1 MQLYII
7 PNISLCYYLQVEV
20 PLSDFCQ
27 VPKDKASDDNFTTN
41 PNSALL
47 VPLMLM
53 SPCTCSII
61 HFKWCWQLMER
72 SRLFSSSI
80 MTSSGVGF
88 SAEDGVRSFT
98 GSLASEAFDHGST
111 WTSQGCMPIASI
123 FQPSSA
129 QEVRVILCQSHKVL
143 QKRPI

>member
-1 MQLYII
+1 MRD
-7 PNISLCYYLQVEV
+7 NIRNWSHKEPKLCYWHG
-20 PLSDFCQ
+20 PLDVTFS
-27 VPKDKASDDNFTTN
+27 AN

-53 SPCTCSII
+53 FPCTCSII

-80 MTSSGVGF
+80 MISSGEVVVLVSVQGMVCGLLQTRWPLKLLIM
-88 SAEDGVRSFT
+88 A
-98 GSLASEAFDHGST
+98 AM